1 MEVRVNVKQIGK
13 KRNGVREVRYEIP
26 GCPGTV
32 EELIRGVTAACV
44 GDYNRRKESA
54 ELIRCLTKE
63 QIEESAQAGK
73 IGFGVN
79 YGEKEA
85 DVQQAEENA
94 LQSFEDGIYRIF
106 LNDRP
111 LERLD
116 EGIRITDEDS
126 LTFVRLTML
135 AGRMW

>member
-1 MEVRVNVKQIGK
+1 MEIRVNVKRIGK
-13 KRNGVREVRYEIP
+13 KQNGVREVQYEIP

-32 EELIRGVTAACV
+32 EELIRGVTAVCV

-63 QIEESAQAGK
+63 QIEESSQAGK

-85 DVQQAEENA
+85 DLQQAVENA

-116 EGIRITDEDS
+116 EEIRITDEDS

>member
-1 MEVRVNVKQIGK
+1 MEIKVNVKQVGK
-13 KRNGVREVRYEIP
+13 RKNGVREQLYEIP
-26 GCPGTV
+26 GRPGNV
-32 EELIRGVTAACV
+32 EELIRSVTEACV
-44 GDYNRRKESA
+44 RDYNSRMESA
-54 ELIRCLTKE
+54 ELIRCMTKE
-63 QIEESAQAGK
+63 QIGERAEAGK

-79 YGEKEA
+79 YGEK
-85 DVQQAEENA
+85 QAELPQAVENA

-116 EGIRITDEDS
+116 EEIAVTEEDR